1 MHVLKITMNIKNTL
15 ESCEKHAK
23 NLQRM
28 HKRTTKKIMQW
39 NYKKSYNARMKKTS
53 WKKLVYL
60 FLLGLIGLD
69 ALQLSMMIKQW

>member
-1 MHVLKITMNIKNTL
+1 MNVKNTL

-23 NLQRM
+23 NLQ
-28 HKRTTKKIMQW
+28 KERTTKKMQW
-39 NYKKSYNARMKKTS
+39 SYKKSYNARMKKTS

-69 ALQLSMMIKQW
+69 ALQLSKIIKQW